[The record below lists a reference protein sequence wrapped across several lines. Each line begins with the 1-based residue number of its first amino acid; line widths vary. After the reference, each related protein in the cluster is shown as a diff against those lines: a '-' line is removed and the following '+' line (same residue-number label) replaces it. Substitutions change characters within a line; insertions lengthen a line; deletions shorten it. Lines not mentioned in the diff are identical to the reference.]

1 MPITATKLTVDT
13 NATALQMAEM
23 MFGDGVTILS
33 ASYVG
38 DDLASGIYTEGQQV
52 SPNVVPAD
60 SGVILSTGKATDFTN
75 ASGEANQRPGTS
87 TNLANGI
94 DGDADMNAIAG
105 LPTYDAAFFDATFIP
120 DGDTLTMQ
128 LVFSS
133 EEYLEYVHSG
143 YNDAVGVWVNGE
155 KVELTIGDGDISID
169 NINTTSNENL
179 FRDNTD
185 SAYNTEMDGVTVT
198 MTLKAS
204 VNPGEENTIRIG
216 IADAGD
222 GIYDSSLMI
231 VADSIQTS
239 LIAKDDAVFVTTKGE
254 VTVDLIS
261 DDTTEG
267 RESVRISHINDQ
279 AISPGEQI
287 TLNTGDIVHLNA
299 DGTVKILSTNA
310 NQPVTFT
317 YTISDA
323 TGTSDTAFV
332 TVTPSPVDGTS
343 SNDSI
348 SAGFR
353 DVDGNAVDSKD
364 GLSEVIYGYG
374 GNDKIFSGYGDD
386 EIHGGDGHDRM
397 RGQEGND
404 LITGG
409 AGNDVLDGG
418 EGADIMDGGAGNDIY
433 YVSEAADVVV
443 ENGGG
448 RDKVMSDIDFVL
460 GATLEDLSLN
470 KGTSALS
477 ATGNASDNVLRGN
490 EHDNDVHGLEGRDVL
505 YGLSGDDTLDGGEGD
520 DRLYAGSG
528 NDLLRGGNGNDKLY
542 GESGSNTLDGGAG
555 NDQLSAG
562 SGADNLIG
570 GDGNDLLNGGEGA
583 DTMDGGAGNDVYYI
597 SEAADLVVET
607 GGGRDK
613 VKSDIDYALGA
624 TLEDLWL
631 NEGSSALSATGNAS
645 NNVLVGNGN
654 DNDILGLEGRDVLY
668 GMSGNDTLD
677 SGEGD
682 DRLYAG
688 SGNDLLRGGDGHDK
702 LYGESGSNTLD
713 GGAGNDQLSAG
724 SGGDTLIGGTGNDIL
739 AGSIGSDEFIFNAGD
754 GVDTIENF
762 EIGNDRLEFVDV
774 DLATVQVDNHS
785 WGATVSY
792 GEGDSIIMR
801 DLEGEYNLSVDDFLL
816 V

>member
-1 MPITATKLTVDT
+1 MPVTATKLTVDT
-13 NATALQMAEM
+13 NANATQMAEM
-23 MFGDGVTILS
+23 MFGDGVTVLS
-33 ASYVG
+33 ASYTG
-38 DDLASGIYTEGQQV
+38 DDLASGIYTGGLEV
-52 SPNVVPAD
+52 SPDVVPAD

-75 ASGEANQRPGTS
+75 ASGAANQRPGTS

-155 KVELTIGDGDISID
+155 KVELSIGDGDISID

-179 FRDNTD
+179 FRDNTG
-185 SAYNTEMDGVTVT
+185 STYNSEMDGVTVT
-198 MTLKAS
+198 LTLKAS

-231 VADSIQTS
+231 VADSIQAS
-239 LIAKDDAVFVTTKGE
+239 LIAKDDAVYVTTKGE

-267 RESVRISHINDQ
+267 RESVTISHINDQ

-287 TLNTGDIVHLNA
+287 TLTTGDIVHLNA

-323 TGTSDTAFV
+323 KGTSDTAFV

-343 SNDSI
+343 SDDHI
-348 SAGFR
+348 SGGFI

-364 GLSEVIYGYG
+364 GLSEVIFGYG
-374 GNDKIFSGYGDD
+374 GNDRIYAGHGDD
-386 EIHGGDGHDRM
+386 DVHGGDGNDFM
-397 RGQEGND
+397 RGQAGND

-418 EGADIMDGGAGNDIY
+418 AGADTMDGGAGNDIY

-448 RDKVMSDIDFVL
+448 RDRVMSDIDFVL
-460 GATLEDLSLN
+460 GATLEDLTLN
-470 KGTSALS
+470 KGSSAIS
-477 ATGNASDNVLRGN
+477 ATGNASDNLLRGN
-490 EHDNDVHGLEGRDVL
+490 VNDNDILGLAGRDVL

-528 NDLLRGGNGNDKLY
+528 NDLLRGGEGRDKLY
-542 GESGSNTLDGGAG
+542 GN
-555 NDQLSAG
+555 
-562 SGADNLIG
+562 
-570 GDGNDLLNGGEGA
+570 
-583 DTMDGGAGNDVYYI
+583 
-597 SEAADLVVET
+597 
-607 GGGRDK
+607 
-613 VKSDIDYALGA
+613 
-624 TLEDLWL
+624 
-631 NEGSSALSATGNAS
+631 
-645 NNVLVGNGN
+645 
-654 DNDILGLEGRDVLY
+654 
-668 GMSGNDTLD
+668 
-677 SGEGD
+677 
-682 DRLYAG
+682 
-688 SGNDLLRGGDGHDK
+688 
-702 LYGESGSNTLD
+702 SGSNTLD

-724 SGGDTLIGGTGNDIL
+724 SGGDTLIGGTGSDIL
-739 AGSIGSDEFIFNAGD
+739 GGSSGSDNFIFNAGD
-754 GVDTIENF
+754 GVDTIKHF
-762 EIGNDRLEFVDV
+762 ETGIDSFEFVGV
-774 DLATVQVDNHS
+774 DLATVQVDTHS
-785 WGATVSY
+785 WGVIVSY
-792 GEGDSIIMR
+792 GEGDSITMR
-801 DLEGEYNLSVDDFLL
+801 GVELEYDLNISDFLL